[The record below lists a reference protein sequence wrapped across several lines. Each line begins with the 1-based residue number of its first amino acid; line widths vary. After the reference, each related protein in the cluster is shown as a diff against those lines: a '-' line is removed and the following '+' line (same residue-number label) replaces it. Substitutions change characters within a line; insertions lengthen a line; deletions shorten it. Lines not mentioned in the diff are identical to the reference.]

1 MEAAVTKLMSE
12 MGLPKESTGA
22 PATGNGASSEFGKIL
37 EDHLNQADDTKIIEE
52 VFGLENKAS
61 SMKVMSAD
69 PISIDPSKIGLEGQK
84 TDPIHLLNEVNRS
97 ALQMD
102 QMIEMVTSGGS
113 FSPQELLA
121 IQAGVYQ
128 IVQEVDLTGQIVSSA
143 DRARNSLLNIQI

>member
-1 MEAAVTKLMSE
+1 MDPAIGKLMGE
-12 MGLPKESTGA
+12 LALPKESGGPAGGA
-22 PATGNGASSEFGKIL
+22 ANSDFNKIL
-37 EDHLNQADDTKIIEE
+37 EGQLSQTDDTKMIEQAL
-52 VFGLENKAS
+52 GLENKS
-61 SMKVMSAD
+61 PSMKVMSAD
-69 PISIDPSKIGLEGQK
+69 QISLDPSQVGLEGQR
-84 TDPIHLLNEVNRS
+84 TDPLHLLNEVNRS